1 MSETVTQ
8 EAIAQII
15 SKWTGI
21 PVGKLIQTESE
32 KLARLEEVLRERVVG
47 QDEALQA
54 VSDAIRRAKAGLHD
68 PKRPI

>member
-1 MSETVTQ
+1 VSETVTQ